1 MILLFCES
9 GVLARTREYIYLLFT
24 KGEEEKVL
32 NCDISFCL
40 TSRSKLASEIA
51 IFHIFYIISSNV
63 HASKFRQFFFRS
75 FAAFEAISCNLG
87 FSFGSQFLNK
97 PSEA

>member
-9 GVLARTREYIYLLFT
+9 GVLAKTREDIYLLFT

-51 IFHIFYIISSNV
+51 IFYIFYIIISNV
-63 HASKFRQFFFRS
+63 HTSKFRQFFSDLLLPLKS
-75 FAAFEAISCNLG
+75 FLVTRVSLLAA
-87 FSFGSQFLNK
+87 SF
-97 PSEA
+97 